1 LIGGFRKGTL
11 AFGGVR
17 KGTLAFCIFC
27 MSASVGE
34 GGRGICGASVRAKML
49 GGIVGIKAVLGARA
63 EFWGWANSILTLFGR
78 GDGAKP
84 SARAKSS
91 ARAEPSAGGRRS
103 GGDFRTTARVLGE
116 GALGI
121 ALLLGIK
128 AKVKFSGGALVIAL
142 LLGIK
147 AKVKSS
153 GGAIVVGIKAKLS
166 GGATAAKTKL
176 SAAPG
181 VLVPFLTSLLIGGS
195 GLSSRIM
202 ASLGL
207 EGGVGSLSGG
217 SGRLGSSA

>member
-1 LIGGFRKGTL
+1 LAFGGFRKGTL
-11 AFGGVR
+11 AFR
-17 KGTLAFCIFC
+17 IFC
-27 MSASVGE
+27 MSASVSE
-34 GGRGICGASVRAKML
+34 GGRGICGASIRAKIL
-49 GGIVGIKAVLGARA
+49 GGVVGIKAVLAARA
-63 EFWGWANSILTLFGR
+63 EFWGWANSILTLFGG

-91 ARAEPSAGGRRS
+91 TRAEPSVWGPCS

-128 AKVKFSGGALVIAL
+128 AKVKFLGGATVL
-142 LLGIK
+142 L
-147 AKVKSS
+147 
-153 GGAIVVGIKAKLS
+153 GIKAKLS

-181 VLVPFLTSLLIGGS
+181 LLVSFLTSLLIGGS
-195 GLSSRIM
+195 GLSYRIM
-202 ASLGL
+202 ALLGL

-217 SGRLGSSA
+217 SGRSGSLAALKVGREPESSELLSQWAPGGSSSSPK

>member
-1 LIGGFRKGTL
+1 
-11 AFGGVR
+11 
-17 KGTLAFCIFC
+17 

-34 GGRGICGASVRAKML
+34 GGRGICGASIRAKIL
-49 GGIVGIKAVLGARA
+49 GGIVGIKAVLAVRA
-63 EFWGWANSILTLFGR
+63 EFWGWANSILTLFGH

-84 SARAKSS
+84 SARAKSPT
-91 ARAEPSAGGRRS
+91 RAEPSV
-103 GGDFRTTARVLGE
+103 GGDFRTTARFLGE

-128 AKVKFSGGALVIAL
+128 AKVKFSGGE
-142 LLGIK
+142 
-147 AKVKSS
+147 
-153 GGAIVVGIKAKLS
+153 AIVVLGIKAKLS

-195 GLSSRIM
+195 GLSYRIM
-202 ASLGL
+202 ALLGL

-217 SGRLGSSA
+217 SGRLGSSAALKVGGEPESSELLSQWAPGGSSSSPK